1 MIDEYEILP
10 DKNDLITNWVCKG
23 LGCGKEWLD
32 NHLTFG
38 FARCGKMLGGLIFH
52 NYRPKTEVWWT
63 VYTTDKRW
71 CNRRMLKTMF
81 SIAFNGL
88 KCRRISL
95 LVSKSNAASYNFVK
109 KLGFQQEGMFRAYRE
124 NGEDCYIFGMLK
136 EECKW
141 IKEKEKINE

>member
-1 MIDEYEILP
+1 MNDEYEILP
-10 DKNDLITNWVCKG
+10 DKNNIIAKWVCKG
-23 LGCGKEWLD
+23 LGENTDWLD
-32 NHLTFG
+32 KHMTYG
-38 FARCGKMLGGLIFH
+38 FAQGEKMLGGLIFH
-52 NYRPKTEVWWT
+52 SYRPNIEVWWT
-63 VYTTDKRW
+63 VYSVDKRW
-71 CNRRMLKTMF
+71 CNRRMLKVMF
-81 SIAFNGL
+81 DMPFNKL

-95 LVSKSNAASYNFVK
+95 LVSKSNAASVNFVK